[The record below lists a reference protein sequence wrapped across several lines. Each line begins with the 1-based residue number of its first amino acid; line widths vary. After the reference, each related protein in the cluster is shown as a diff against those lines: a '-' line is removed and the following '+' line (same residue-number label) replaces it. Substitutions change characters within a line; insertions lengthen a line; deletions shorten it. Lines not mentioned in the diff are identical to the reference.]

1 MSNYLNNLLTTTTS
15 KYNTLRRTL
24 LSDEADGD
32 TEDDSHIARALR
44 AYYTEKG
51 RPFPQWLPPDPKA
64 PQAAPVQMV
73 SSAGRGY
80 GQMGQ
85 QQPMTGRGGG
95 LGDLWDS
102 PSQAAPQ
109 QQEPMSLRRA
119 QGRGGGGL
127 RAHNSLS
134 PEPQMQGRPLPSQR
148 AGSQQSASSFRN
160 ELAPQ
165 TTGGSATSAQDRL
178 KARLW
183 GSGKSQNPSSSQNPS
198 PTTSPAPSGGM
209 RSQYDRPQAGGGRA
223 PYPDDRGSTGG
234 YSGGGRP
241 QNYNMSANSP
251 WSGGNDDP
259 YGPSYNSAPP
269 QQPERRRMGLP
280 NGPRMR

>member
-1 MSNYLNNLLTTTTS
+1 MSGYLNNLLTTTTS
-15 KYNTLRRTL
+15 KYNTLRRQL

-32 TEDDSHIARALR
+32 TEDDSHITRVLR

-64 PQAAPVQMV
+64 PQAAPAQMV

-80 GQMGQ
+80 GNMGQ
-85 QQPMTGRGGG
+85 QQQMGRGGG

-102 PSQAAPQ
+102 PAQAPPQQ

-119 QGRGGGGL
+119 QGRGGGGM
-127 RAHNSLS
+127 RGQNSLS

-148 AGSQQSASSFRN
+148 AGSQQSVSSFRSDSTP
-160 ELAPQ
+160 AQ
-165 TTGGSATSAQDRL
+165 TAGSGTSAQDRL

-183 GSGKSQNPSSSQNPS
+183 GSGKSQSASSSQNA
-198 PTTSPAPSGGM
+198 SPAQSPQPQ
-209 RSQYDRPQAGGGRA
+209 RSPYDRPQAGGGRP
-223 PYPDDRGSTGG
+223 PYPDERGGGG
-234 YSGGGRP
+234 YSGGGRQ
-241 QNYNMSANSP
+241 QNDYKMSSNSP
-251 WSGGNDDP
+251 WAGNDDP

-269 QQPERRRMGLP
+269 QQQQPDRRRVGLP
-280 NGPRMR
+280 SGPRMR